1 MEQDMNTTRLLIL
14 GSLAAILPLGG
25 ADAQTRRDSLPR
37 RIIAPRTPS
46 ATELLERR
54 RDLDLTPRQIVR
66 LDSIEREQFG
76 ARRAARERMLQL
88 QDSICA
94 NRRPCVLTPEEG
106 QRFRAEREQMR
117 PQREQMMRA
126 DSAARS
132 RAYAVLDSAQRTRLQ
147 TMREQRAMGQRAS
160 VMRNRMASPR
170 GPRAQGLPREGMRG
184 FDRER
189 MRGFDRQRM
198 RGFDRQRIQ
207 GERRM
212 RAPDGRGAPMREP
225 RPERRPGELDG

>member
-1 MEQDMNTTRLLIL
+1 M
-14 GSLAAILPLGG
+14 LPLVG
-25 ADAQTRRDSLPR
+25 ADAQARRDSLPR
-37 RIIAPRTPS
+37 RIIVPRAPS

-54 RDLDLTPRQIVR
+54 RDLDLTPRQVAR
-66 LDSIEREQFG
+66 LDSIEREQFS
-76 ARRAARERMLQL
+76 ARRAMRERMMQV

-106 QRFRAEREQMR
+106 QRFRAQREEMR

-132 RAYAVLDSAQRTRLQ
+132 RAYAILDSTQRTRLQ
-147 TMREQRAMGQRAS
+147 SAREQRVMRQRAS
-160 VMRNRMASPR
+160 MMRNRMVDPR
-170 GPRAQGLPREGMRG
+170 GPRDQGFRRDGMRG

-189 MRGFDRQRM
+189 LR
-198 RGFDRQRIQ
+198 

-212 RAPDGRGAPMREP
+212 RPLDDARVPMRERRAP
-225 RPERRPGELDG
+225 RRPGEMDR

>member
-1 MEQDMNTTRLLIL
+1 MNTSRLLVL

-25 ADAQTRRDSLPR
+25 ADAQARRDSLPR

-54 RDLDLTPRQIVR
+54 RDLDLTSRQIVR
-66 LDSIEREQFG
+66 LDSIEREQFT

-106 QRFRAEREQMR
+106 QRFRAQREEMR

-132 RAYAVLDSAQRTRLQ
+132 RAYAVLDSTQRTRLQ

-160 VMRNRMASPR
+160 MMRNRMAGPR
-170 GPRAQGLPREGMRG
+170 GPRAQGFRRDGMRG

-189 MRGFDRQRM
+189 MRGA
-198 RGFDRQRIQ
+198 DRQRIQ

-225 RPERRPGELDG
+225 RPVRRPGDLDG